1 MNFNSSKTITTIVFC
16 ILLLNNTLF
25 SQITNV
31 VVTPFK
37 VDQKII
43 TASINNKLQ
52 ATFVLKQFEVSDF
65 HSSVYSVKGY
75 YYLDNDKY
83 QIPLSGIYSGDY
95 VLTLYAFA
103 DESKDDSLIN
113 LEYSSPDFW
122 KSVEHFKNMNLFK
135 EKFIFEELADSLIGV
150 RLFSDGSKQP
160 VTWNNY
166 EVNLTENF
174 EILKISQKAKNDIH
188 INLLNLGYIYRNYKV
203 LSYKLVED
211 KIRVLLQFNYPSRH
225 YLMGMCGSGQE
236 KGFIYLEIDEDGI
249 MTQNKDYILESCL
262 REIGSDDLSN
272 RQNYKFRIVD
282 HYTDREYRRILT
294 INKSNLAIK
303 IANED

>member
-1 MNFNSSKTITTIVFC
+1 MKSRKNFRLFFCTFRNFLFMIYPISLFSMNFTFSKNIRTLVLC
-16 ILLLNNTLF
+16 LLLLHKTLF

-122 KSVEHFKNMNLFK
+122 KSVEHFKNMKLFK
-135 EKFIFEELADSLIGV
+135 EKF
-150 RLFSDGSKQP
+150 R
-160 VTWNNY
+160 
-166 EVNLTENF
+166 
-174 EILKISQKAKNDIH
+174 
-188 INLLNLGYIYRNYKV
+188 RN
-203 LSYKLVED
+203 
-211 KIRVLLQFNYPSRH
+211 QTT
-225 YLMGMCGSGQE
+225 C
-236 KGFIYLEIDEDGI
+236 YLE
-249 MTQNKDYILESCL
+249 QL
-262 REIGSDDLSN
+262 RS
-272 RQNYKFRIVD
+272 
-282 HYTDREYRRILT
+282 EYR
-294 INKSNLAIK
+294 
-303 IANED
+303 